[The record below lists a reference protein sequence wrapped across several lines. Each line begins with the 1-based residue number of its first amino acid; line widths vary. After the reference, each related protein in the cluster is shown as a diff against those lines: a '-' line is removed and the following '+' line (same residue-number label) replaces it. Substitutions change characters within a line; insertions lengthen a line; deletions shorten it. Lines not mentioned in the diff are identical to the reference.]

1 MSKEI
6 TINFQL
12 ADGTTRTVDAVVGDS
27 IMETAIKNDIDDVV
41 AECGGSLICATCHIY
56 VSDETAALID
66 AADDTEQDMLEGT
79 SAERK
84 PNSRLSC
91 QVIVAEGMAG
101 HTFETPESQ

>member
-6 TINFQL
+6 TLNFQL
-12 ADGTTRTVDAVVGDS
+12 ADGTVQTVDAVIGDS

-66 AADDTEQDMLEGT
+66 PADDTEQDMLEGT

-91 QVIVAEGMAG
+91 QVIVSEGMEG
-101 HTFETPESQ
+101 HTVETPESQ